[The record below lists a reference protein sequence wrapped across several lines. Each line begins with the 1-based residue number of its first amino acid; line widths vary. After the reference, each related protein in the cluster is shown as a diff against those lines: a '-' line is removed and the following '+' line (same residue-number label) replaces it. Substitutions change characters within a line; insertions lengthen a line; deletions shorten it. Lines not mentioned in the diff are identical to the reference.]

1 MAEPAGSEQIMTV
14 NEVRDVAQR
23 VLTELRKVVVGKG
36 EVMQNVFISLLADG
50 HVLLEGV
57 PGVAKTFMAN
67 AFATILGCSF
77 NRIQFTPD
85 LLPADILGTNILD
98 QETAS
103 FKLRKGPIFAN
114 IILADEINRAP
125 PKTQSALLEC
135 MQERQ
140 VTLEGE
146 THKLDRPFIVM
157 ATQNPIELEGCYP
170 LPEAQVDRFLF
181 KLIVG
186 YPTEQEEVEIIL
198 RKHAPVDVQLD
209 IITNPQLIVRMQTA
223 VRHVHCDRD
232 IMNYIRDIT
241 IRTRKDPQILL
252 GGSPRASIVLLT
264 CAKARAAI
272 LGRNFVTP
280 DDVKALTLQALY
292 HRLILKPEAELGG
305 VSVPRIIFNM
315 LEEIATP
322 V

>member
-1 MAEPAGSEQIMTV
+1 MSE
-14 NEVRDVAQR
+14 EVMNVGEIRDIAQQ

-36 EVMQNVFISLLADG
+36 EVMQNVFIGLLADG

-67 AFATILGCSF
+67 AFAQVLGCSF

-85 LLPADILGTNILD
+85 MLPADITGTNIFD
-98 QETAS
+98 QESGT
-103 FKLRKGPIFAN
+103 FKLKKGPIFAN
-114 IILADEINRAP
+114 VVLADEINRAP
-125 PKTQSALLEC
+125 PKTQAALLEC

-140 VTLEGE
+140 VTLEG
-146 THKLDRPFIVM
+146 TTYKLDRPFLVM
-157 ATQNPIELEGCYP
+157 ATQNPIELEGTYP

-186 YPTEQEEVEIIL
+186 YPTDQEEVEIII
-198 RKHAPVDVQLD
+198 RKDSPIDVQLQS
-209 IITNPQLIVRMQTA
+209 ITDPETLVKMQNG
-223 VRHVHCDRD
+223 VRHVHVERD
-232 IMNYIRDIT
+232 LMEYIRDIV
-241 IRTRKDPQILL
+241 IRTRKDPQILI

-272 LGRNFVTP
+272 LGRDFVTP
-280 DDVKALTLQALY
+280 DDIKALTIHGLY

-305 VSVPRIIFNM
+305 ISVTRLVDSILQEMRSPI
-315 LEEIATP
+315 
-322 V
+322 